1 MVKRLF
7 EVDPWKIVSSS
18 LEKKDKRLQESLT
31 SIGNGYMGMRGNF
44 EEGYSG
50 DSHLGTYLAGVWF
63 PDKTRVGWWK
73 NGYPEY
79 FGKVINATNFIPVEV
94 YVNGQKIDL
103 ANDFIKDYKIELNMK
118 TGILHRSYSLIKD
131 GNEICLH
138 FKRFV
143 SLTIKELALIEVSAE
158 MLQGEAAISFVP
170 LMDGNVSNEDSNYEE
185 NFWIEMD
192 RGIGEKSYLTTKTI
206 PNNFGIE
213 QFTVTTMMQTLAE
226 EAESRQTAEKAM
238 QVREEINYQL
248 STGEKACVTKLV
260 SVVTSRDIVPEKQKT
275 AAALILD
282 QAAAKGP
289 AELEAEHI
297 AAWAERWHKA
307 DVVIEG
313 DDESQQGI
321 RFNIFQLFSTYYGE
335 DSRLNVGPKGFT
347 GEKYGGAT
355 YWDTEAYIVPMYLS
369 VADEAVTEQLLKYRF
384 DQLPGAFHNAEQQG
398 LKGALYPMVT
408 FNGIECHN
416 EWEITFEEIHRNST
430 IAYAIYNY
438 TNYTGK
444 EEYLLTKG
452 IDVLTAIA
460 RFWADR
466 VHYSARS
473 DHYMIHGVT
482 GPNEYENNVNN
493 NWYTNRMAVW
503 ELEYTLE
510 SLEKISITKQAELNV
525 TDEET
530 AYWKDIIAK
539 MYYPYNEE
547 LGVFVQHDTFLDKDL
562 RPVASLDTAE
572 QPINQHWSWDKIL
585 RSCFIK
591 QADVLQGIYYL
602 NHEFTMEEKQRNF
615 DFYEPMTV
623 HESSL
628 SPSIHAVL
636 AAELGNTEKAVEFY
650 ARTARLDLDNYN
662 NDTED
667 GLHITSMSGGWLAIV
682 QGFAGMRTADA
693 QLSFKPFC
701 PAGWDSYNF
710 MIKYRGR
717 LLHITVTKETVKV
730 VLVEGNAL
738 TFKLYDDVYE
748 LTSEVSAAVQQTV
761 KKDEF

>member
-1 MVKRLF
+1 MIKRLF
-7 EVDPWKIVSSS
+7 EVDPWKITSSS
-18 LEKKDKRLQESLT
+18 LEKEDKRLQESLT

-79 FGKVINATNFIPVEV
+79 FGKVINATNFIPIEL
-94 YVNGQKIDL
+94 YVNNQKVDL
-103 ANDFIKDYKIELNMK
+103 ATDLIKDYKMELNMQ
-118 TGILHRSYSLIKD
+118 TGILYRSFTVIK
-131 GNEICLH
+131 GEVETH
-138 FKRFV
+138 FQFKRFV

-158 MLQGEAAISFVP
+158 VLQGEAAVTFIP

-185 NFWIEMD
+185 NFWQEIE
-192 RGIGEKSYLTTKTI
+192 RKSSEKSYLTTKTI
-206 PNNFGIE
+206 PNDFGIE

-226 EAESRQTAEKAM
+226 DAESRQTAEDFM
-238 QVREEINYQL
+238 QVREEITYQL
-248 STGEKACVTKLV
+248 AAGEKASVTKLV
-260 SVVTSRDIVPEKQKT
+260 SVVTSRDVAPEKQKT
-275 AAALILD
+275 AAAVILD
-282 QAAAKGP
+282 TALAKGT
-289 AELEAEHI
+289 ADLEAEHI

-369 VADEAVTEQLLKYRF
+369 VADESVTEQLLKYRF
-384 DQLPGAFHNAEQQG
+384 EQLPGAVHNAEQQG
-398 LKGALYPMVT
+398 LKGVLYPMVT

-430 IAYAIYNY
+430 VAYAIYNY

-452 IDVLTAIA
+452 IDVLTGIS

-466 VHYSARS
+466 VHYSERAEC
-473 DHYMIHGVT
+473 YMIHGVT

-503 ELEYTLE
+503 TLEYTLE
-510 SLEKISITKQAELNV
+510 SLNKISIAKQAELNV
-525 TDEET
+525 TDEEIT
-530 AYWKDIIAK
+530 YWKDIIAN
-539 MYYPYNEE
+539 MYYPYDEE
-547 LGVFVQHDTFLDKDL
+547 LGVFIQHDTFLDKDL
-562 RPVASLDTAE
+562 RPVASLDAAE
-572 QPINQHWSWDKIL
+572 RPINQHWSWDKIL

-591 QADVLQGIYYL
+591 QADVMQGIYYL
-602 NHEFTMEEKQRNF
+602 NQEFTMEEKQRNF

-636 AAELGNTEKAVEFY
+636 AAELGKKEKAVELY

-682 QGFAGMRTADA
+682 QGFAGMRTADE
-693 QLSFKPFC
+693 QLVFRPFC
-701 PAGWDSYNF
+701 PAGWNGYNF

-730 VLVEGNAL
+730 TLVEGEPL
-738 TFKLYDDVYE
+738 TFKIYDEIQE
-748 LTSEVSAAVQQTV
+748 LTTEVSVAIQ
-761 KKDEF
+761 

>member
-1 MVKRLF
+1 MIKRLF
-7 EVDPWKIVSSS
+7 EVDPWKIASSS
-18 LEKKDKRLQESLT
+18 LEKEDKRLQESLT

-44 EEGYSG
+44 EEGYSE

-79 FGKVINATNFIPVEV
+79 FGKVINATNFIPIEL
-94 YVNGQKIDL
+94 YINDQKVDL
-103 ANDFIKDYKIELNMK
+103 AKDLIKDYKIELDMK
-118 TGILHRSYSLIKD
+118 TGILYRAFTVIKD
-131 GNEICLH
+131 EVEIRFQ

-143 SLTIKELALIEVSAE
+143 SITIKELALIEVNAE
-158 MLQGEAAISFVP
+158 VLQGEAVVTFVP

-185 NFWIEMD
+185 NFWLEIE
-192 RGIGEKSYLTTKTI
+192 RESGEKSHLTTKTI
-206 PNNFGIE
+206 PNVFGID

-226 EAESRQTAEKAM
+226 DAEDRQTTEGFM
-238 QVREEINYQL
+238 EVREEITYKL
-248 STGEKACVTKLV
+248 AAGEKASVTKLV
-260 SVVTSRDIVPEKQKT
+260 SVVTSRDIVPEKQQT
-275 AAALILD
+275 AAAVILD
-282 QAAAKGP
+282 TALAKG
-289 AELEAEHI
+289 AADLEAEHI

-369 VADEAVTEQLLKYRF
+369 VADESVTEQLLKYRF
-384 DQLPGAFHNAEQQG
+384 EQLPGAVHNAEQQG
-398 LKGALYPMVT
+398 LKGVLYPMVT

-452 IDVLTAIA
+452 IDVLTGIS

-466 VHYSARS
+466 VHYSERAER
-473 DHYMIHGVT
+473 YMIHGVT

-503 ELEYTLE
+503 TLEYTLE
-510 SLEKISITKQAELNV
+510 SLNKISIAKQAELNV
-525 TDEET
+525 TDEEIT
-530 AYWKDIIAK
+530 YWKDIIAN
-539 MYYPYNEE
+539 MYYPYDEE
-547 LGVFVQHDTFLDKDL
+547 LGVFIQHDTFLDKDL
-562 RPVASLDTAE
+562 RPVASLDAAE
-572 QPINQHWSWDKIL
+572 RPINQHWSWDKIL

-591 QADVLQGIYYL
+591 QADVMQGIYYL
-602 NHEFTMEEKQRNF
+602 NQEFTMEEKQRNF

-636 AAELGNTEKAVEFY
+636 AAELGKKEKAVELY

-682 QGFAGMRTADA
+682 QGFAGMRTADE
-693 QLSFKPFC
+693 QLVFRPFC
-701 PAGWDSYNF
+701 PAGWNGYNF

-730 VLVEGNAL
+730 TLVEGEPL
-738 TFKLYDDVYE
+738 TFKIYDEIQE
-748 LTSEVSAAVQQTV
+748 LTTEVSVAIQ
-761 KKDEF
+761 

>member
-1 MVKRLF
+1 MIKRLF
-7 EVDPWKIVSSS
+7 EVDPWKITSSS
-18 LEKKDKRLQESLT
+18 LEKEDKRLQESLT

-79 FGKVINATNFIPVEV
+79 FGKVINATNFIPIEL
-94 YVNGQKIDL
+94 YINNQKVDL
-103 ANDFIKDYKIELNMK
+103 AKDLIKDYKIELNMQ
-118 TGILHRSYSLIKD
+118 TGILYRSFTVIKD
-131 GNEICLH
+131 EVETH
-138 FKRFV
+138 FQFKRFV
-143 SLTIKELALIEVSAE
+143 SITIKELALIEVSAE
-158 MLQGEAAISFVP
+158 VLQGEAIVAFVP

-185 NFWIEMD
+185 NFWQEIE
-192 RGIGEKSYLTTKTI
+192 RESGEKSYLTTKTI
-206 PNNFGIE
+206 PNVFGIE

-226 EAESRQTAEKAM
+226 DAESRQTAESFM
-238 QVREEINYQL
+238 QVREEITYKL
-248 STGEKACVTKLV
+248 AAGEKASVTKLV
-260 SVVTSRDIVPEKQKT
+260 SVVTSRDIVPEKQQT
-275 AAALILD
+275 AAAVILD
-282 QAAAKGP
+282 TALAKG
-289 AELEAEHI
+289 AADLEAEHI

-369 VADEAVTEQLLKYRF
+369 VADESVTEQLLKYRF
-384 DQLPGAFHNAEQQG
+384 EQLPGAVHNAEQQG
-398 LKGALYPMVT
+398 LKGVLYPMVT

-452 IDVLTAIA
+452 IDVLTGIS

-466 VHYSARS
+466 VHYSERAER
-473 DHYMIHGVT
+473 YMIHGVT

-503 ELEYTLE
+503 TLEYTLE
-510 SLEKISITKQAELNV
+510 SLNKISIAKQAELNV
-525 TDEET
+525 TDEEIT
-530 AYWKDIIAK
+530 YWKDIIAN
-539 MYYPYNEE
+539 MYYPYDEE
-547 LGVFVQHDTFLDKDL
+547 LGVFIQHDTFLDKDL
-562 RPVASLDTAE
+562 RPVASLDAAE
-572 QPINQHWSWDKIL
+572 RPINQHWSWDKIL

-591 QADVLQGIYYL
+591 QADVMQGIYYL
-602 NHEFTMEEKQRNF
+602 NQEFTMEEKQRNF

-636 AAELGNTEKAVEFY
+636 AAELGKKEKAVELY

-682 QGFAGMRTADA
+682 QGFAGMRTADE
-693 QLSFKPFC
+693 QLVFRPFC
-701 PAGWDSYNF
+701 PAGWNGYNF

-730 VLVEGNAL
+730 TLVEGEPL
-738 TFKLYDDVYE
+738 TFKIYDEIQE
-748 LTSEVSAAVQQTV
+748 LTTEVSVAIQ
-761 KKDEF
+761 

>member
-1 MVKRLF
+1 MIKRLF
-7 EVDPWKIVSSS
+7 EVDPWKITSSS
-18 LEKKDKRLQESLT
+18 LEKEDKRLQESLT

-79 FGKVINATNFIPVEV
+79 FGKVINATNFIPIEL
-94 YVNGQKIDL
+94 YINNQKVDL
-103 ANDFIKDYKIELNMK
+103 AKDLIKDYKIELNMQ
-118 TGILHRSYSLIKD
+118 TGILYRSFTVIKD
-131 GNEICLH
+131 EVETH
-138 FKRFV
+138 FQFKRFV
-143 SLTIKELALIEVSAE
+143 SSTIKELALIEVSAE
-158 MLQGEAAISFVP
+158 VLQGEAIVAFVP

-185 NFWIEMD
+185 NFWQEIE
-192 RGIGEKSYLTTKTI
+192 RESGEKSYLTTKTI
-206 PNNFGIE
+206 PNVFGIE

-226 EAESRQTAEKAM
+226 DAESRQTAESFM
-238 QVREEINYQL
+238 QVREEITYKL
-248 STGEKACVTKLV
+248 AAGEKVSVTKLV
-260 SVVTSRDIVPEKQKT
+260 SVVTSRDIVPEKQQT
-275 AAALILD
+275 AAAVILD
-282 QAAAKGP
+282 TALAKG
-289 AELEAEHI
+289 AADLEAEHI

-369 VADEAVTEQLLKYRF
+369 VADESVTEQLLKYRF
-384 DQLPGAFHNAEQQG
+384 EQLPGAVHNAEQQG
-398 LKGALYPMVT
+398 LKGVLYPMVT

-430 IAYAIYNY
+430 VAYAIYNY

-452 IDVLTAIA
+452 IDVLTGIS

-466 VHYSARS
+466 VHYSERAER
-473 DHYMIHGVT
+473 YMIHGVT

-503 ELEYTLE
+503 TLEYTLE
-510 SLEKISITKQAELNV
+510 SLNKISIAKQAELNV
-525 TDEET
+525 TDEEIT
-530 AYWKDIIAK
+530 YWKDIIAN
-539 MYYPYNEE
+539 MYYPYDEE
-547 LGVFVQHDTFLDKDL
+547 LGVFIQHDTFLDKDL
-562 RPVASLDTAE
+562 RPVASLDAAE
-572 QPINQHWSWDKIL
+572 RPINQHWSWDKIL

-591 QADVLQGIYYL
+591 QADVMQGIYYL
-602 NHEFTMEEKQRNF
+602 NQEFTMEEKQRNF

-636 AAELGNTEKAVEFY
+636 AAELGKKEKAVELY

-682 QGFAGMRTADA
+682 QGFAGMRTADE
-693 QLSFKPFC
+693 QLVFRPFC
-701 PAGWDSYNF
+701 PAGWNGYNF

-730 VLVEGNAL
+730 TLVEGEPL
-738 TFKLYDDVYE
+738 TFKIYDEIQE
-748 LTSEVSAAVQQTV
+748 LTTEVSVAIQ
-761 KKDEF
+761 

>member
-1 MVKRLF
+1 MIKRLF
-7 EVDPWKIVSSS
+7 EVDPWKITSSS
-18 LEKKDKRLQESLT
+18 LEKEDKRLQESLT

-79 FGKVINATNFIPVEV
+79 FGKVINATNFIPIEL
-94 YVNGQKIDL
+94 YINNQKVDL
-103 ANDFIKDYKIELNMK
+103 AKDLIKDYKIELDMK
-118 TGILHRSYSLIKD
+118 TGILYRAFTVIKD
-131 GNEICLH
+131 EVEIRFQ

-143 SLTIKELALIEVSAE
+143 SITIKELALIEVNAE
-158 MLQGEAAISFVP
+158 VLQGEAVVTFVP

-185 NFWIEMD
+185 NFWLEIE
-192 RGIGEKSYLTTKTI
+192 RESGEKSHLTTKTI
-206 PNNFGIE
+206 PNVFGID

-226 EAESRQTAEKAM
+226 DAEDRQTTEGFM
-238 QVREEINYQL
+238 EVREEISYKL
-248 STGEKACVTKLV
+248 AAGEKACVTKLV
-260 SVVTSRDIVPEKQKT
+260 SVVTSRDIVPEKQQT
-275 AAALILD
+275 AAAVILD
-282 QAAAKGP
+282 TALAKG
-289 AELEAEHI
+289 AADLEAEHI

-369 VADEAVTEQLLKYRF
+369 VADESVTEQLLKYRF
-384 DQLPGAFHNAEQQG
+384 EQLPGAVHNAEQQG
-398 LKGALYPMVT
+398 LKGVLYPMVT

-430 IAYAIYNY
+430 VAYAIYNY

-452 IDVLTAIA
+452 IDVLTGIS

-466 VHYSARS
+466 VHYSERAER
-473 DHYMIHGVT
+473 YMIHGVT

-503 ELEYTLE
+503 TLEYTLE
-510 SLEKISITKQAELNV
+510 SLNKISIAKQAELNV
-525 TDEET
+525 TDEEIT
-530 AYWKDIIAK
+530 YWKDIIAN
-539 MYYPYNEE
+539 MYYPYDEE
-547 LGVFVQHDTFLDKDL
+547 LGVFIQHDTFLDKDL
-562 RPVASLDTAE
+562 RPVASLDAAE
-572 QPINQHWSWDKIL
+572 RPINQHWSWDKIL

-591 QADVLQGIYYL
+591 QADVMQGIYYL
-602 NHEFTMEEKQRNF
+602 NQEFTMEEKQRNF

-636 AAELGNTEKAVEFY
+636 AAELGKKEKAVELY

-682 QGFAGMRTADA
+682 QGFAGMRTADE
-693 QLSFKPFC
+693 QLVFRPFC
-701 PAGWDSYNF
+701 PAGWNGYNF

-730 VLVEGNAL
+730 TLVEGEPL
-738 TFKLYDDVYE
+738 TFKIYDEIQE
-748 LTSEVSAAVQQTV
+748 LTTEVSVAIQ
-761 KKDEF
+761 

>member
-1 MVKRLF
+1 MIKRLF
-7 EVDPWKIVSSS
+7 EVDPWKIASSF
-18 LEKKDKRLQESLT
+18 LEKEDKRIQESLT

-44 EEGYSG
+44 EEGYSE

-79 FGKVINATNFIPVEV
+79 FGKVINATNFIPIEL
-94 YVNGQKIDL
+94 YINDQKVDL
-103 ANDFIKDYKIELNMK
+103 AKDLIKDYKIELDMK
-118 TGILHRSYSLIKD
+118 TGILYRAFTVIKD
-131 GNEICLH
+131 EVEIRFQ

-143 SLTIKELALIEVSAE
+143 SITIKELALIEVNAE
-158 MLQGEAAISFVP
+158 VLQGEAVVTFVP

-185 NFWIEMD
+185 NFWLEIE
-192 RGIGEKSYLTTKTI
+192 RESGEKSHLTTKTI
-206 PNNFGIE
+206 PNVFGID

-226 EAESRQTAEKAM
+226 DAEDRQTTEGFM
-238 QVREEINYQL
+238 EVREEISYKL
-248 STGEKACVTKLV
+248 AAGEKACVTKLV
-260 SVVTSRDIVPEKQKT
+260 SVVTSRDIVPEKQQT
-275 AAALILD
+275 AAAVILD
-282 QAAAKGP
+282 TALAKG
-289 AELEAEHI
+289 AADLEAEHI

-369 VADEAVTEQLLKYRF
+369 VADESVTEQLLKYRF
-384 DQLPGAFHNAEQQG
+384 EQLPGAVHNAEQQG
-398 LKGALYPMVT
+398 LKGVLYPMVT

-430 IAYAIYNY
+430 VAYAIYNY

-452 IDVLTAIA
+452 IDVLTGIS

-466 VHYSARS
+466 VHYSERAER
-473 DHYMIHGVT
+473 YMIHGVT

-503 ELEYTLE
+503 TLEYTLE
-510 SLEKISITKQAELNV
+510 SLNKISIAKQAELNV
-525 TDEET
+525 TDEEIT
-530 AYWKDIIAK
+530 YWKDIIAN
-539 MYYPYNEE
+539 MYYPYDEE
-547 LGVFVQHDTFLDKDL
+547 LGVFIQHDTFLDKDL
-562 RPVASLDTAE
+562 RPVASLDAAE
-572 QPINQHWSWDKIL
+572 RPINQHWSWDKIL

-591 QADVLQGIYYL
+591 QADVMQGIYYL
-602 NHEFTMEEKQRNF
+602 NQEFTMEEKQRNF

-636 AAELGNTEKAVEFY
+636 AAELGKKEKAVELY

-682 QGFAGMRTADA
+682 QGFAGMRTADE
-693 QLSFKPFC
+693 QLVFRPFC
-701 PAGWDSYNF
+701 PAGWNGYNF

-730 VLVEGNAL
+730 TLVEGEPL
-738 TFKLYDDVYE
+738 TFKIYDEIQE
-748 LTSEVSAAVQQTV
+748 LTTEVSVAIQ
-761 KKDEF
+761 